1 MCLVETADSAEVER
15 IKHALARA
23 EEAADFLGAASY
35 GVARDCVSMTAVEH
49 QMARHVCQGVRALL
63 LMVACLPLAAVAQE
77 DDEYRMEIGAGAGA
91 VSYVGDF
98 NGNLF
103 KDMQL
108 WGALTAKYHLNPRM
122 ALALA
127 IGTGK
132 IKGSSDGADTWY
144 PIEPYSFS
152 HQLTEATLRYEY
164 NFWAYG
170 TGRDYRGARRVVP
183 FVAAGLGMVHHSG
196 ENSGITMSLPLGAGI
211 KWKVAPRLNLTAE
224 WAMRFT
230 PSDYLD
236 GRSDVYGIKSSGL
249 FKNSD
254 CYSVFQISVTYD
266 LWVRCKTCN
275 NDRD

>member
-1 MCLVETADSAEVER
+1 
-15 IKHALARA
+15 
-23 EEAADFLGAASY
+23 
-35 GVARDCVSMTAVEH
+35 
-49 QMARHVCQGVRALL
+49 MARHVCQGVRALL
-63 LMVACLPLAAVAQE
+63 LIVACLPLAAVAQE

-98 NGNLF
+98 
-103 KDMQL
+103 
-108 WGALTAKYHLNPRM
+108 
-122 ALALA
+122 
-127 IGTGK
+127 GK

-196 ENSGITMSLPLGAGI
+196 ENSGVTLSLPLGAGI